1 LKGKIGLI
9 TILTDNIES
18 LKSFY
23 SNVFGFTME
32 HDLGNYLEFRSEGVR
47 FAICEREV
55 MKRAT
60 NHPSY
65 GEQRRG
71 QSFELAFP
79 VGSSEDVDRVYNE
92 IVAKGATT
100 IKAPQMMPWGRKTA
114 FIADPDGNIHEIYSY
129 KPEDLG

>member
-1 LKGKIGLI
+1 MNGKIGLI
-9 TILTDNIES
+9 TILTGNIES

-23 SNVFGFTME
+23 TGVLGFTME
-32 HDLGNYLEFRSEGVR
+32 HDLGNYVEFRSEGVR

-60 NHPSY
+60 NHLSY

-79 VGSSEDVDRVYNE
+79 VGSSEDVDRAYDE
-92 IVAKGATT
+92 IVAKGA
-100 IKAPQMMPWGRKTA
+100 IPVKGPEMMPWGRKTA
-114 FIADPDGNIHEIYSY
+114 FFADPDGNIHEIYSY
-129 KPEDLG
+129 KPEDFG